1 MKKLLGLIALI
12 VLALVIFEAPEKME
26 ISKAEVK
33 QREEVKA
40 LPVSQAVKE
49 ATALVEELKK
59 TGTDLEVKEAR
70 KEFKTSLKHFKEV
83 TDNYNEKAIAGAV
96 TPEDE
101 KQYQVSME
109 KSLRDFKV
117 YQDAVFKEM
126 NTTKEI

>member
-1 MKKLLGLIALI
+1 MKKILGLIALI
-12 VLALVIFEAPEKME
+12 VLALVIFEAPEKVKV
-26 ISKAEVK
+26 SKVEVK

-49 ATALVEELKK
+49 ATALVEELKT

-83 TDNYNEKAIAGAV
+83 TDAYNEKAIAGAV

-109 KSLRDFKV
+109 KSLKDFRV
-117 YQDAVFKEM
+117 YQDLVLKELYV
-126 NTTKEI
+126 TKEI

>member
-1 MKKLLGLIALI
+1 MKKLLGLIAII
-12 VLALVIFEAPEKME
+12 VLALVIFKAPEKVKV
-26 ISKAEVK
+26 SKAEVK

-59 TGTDLEVKEAR
+59 AGTDLEVKEAR
-70 KEFKTSLKHFKEV
+70 KEFKTSLKNFKEV
-83 TDNYNEKAIAGAV
+83 TDNYNEKAIAGVV

-109 KSLRDFKV
+109 KSLKDFKV

>member
-12 VLALVIFEAPEKME
+12 VLALVIFEAPSTVKV
-26 ISKAEVK
+26 SKVEVK

-49 ATALVEELKK
+49 AAALVEELKK

-70 KEFKTSLKHFKEV
+70 KEFKSSLKNFKEV
-83 TDNYNEKAIAGAV
+83 TDNYNEKATAGVV